1 MRLGTFTWQ
10 LPNHRKKRKERRQRR
25 KTKKEKKKTV
35 HNSLLFIIK
44 TRKWKELEQA
54 RGNKKHSDQ
63 FLPPAVF
70 CGGSDPRRND
80 GWVEALRER
89 ARGKDDHCAAGV
101 AGIFL
106 SKGKQVGASFTLDAA
121 GGRFS
126 DDLSSFFSGN
136 QSPLWKSWNVGL
148 VLLPPLFTYPRVPP
162 RISWQLCQN
171 ETLEDKLENAVSSS
185 SGRTGGVTFLKE
197 VHNS

>member
-1 MRLGTFTWQ
+1 MSWGWGRSRGNFPTIG
-10 LPNHRKKRKERRQRR
+10 
-25 KTKKEKKKTV
+25 KKEKKGDNVERQRRRKKNSAQLAAV
-35 HNSLLFIIK
+35 HY
-44 TRKWKELEQA
+44 QD
-54 RGNKKHSDQ
+54 KKM
-63 FLPPAVF
+63 
-70 CGGSDPRRND
+70 
-80 GWVEALRER
+80 ER
-89 ARGKDDHCAAGV
+89 AQTGERTQQAQRSISSSCGLLWRLRPEAERWQSGSAERALGKDDHCAASV

-106 SKGKQVGASFTLDAA
+106 SKGKQIGASFTLDAA

-162 RISWQLCQN
+162 ARISWQLCQN

-185 SGRTGGVTFLKE
+185 SGRTGGVTFL
-197 VHNS
+197 

>member
-25 KTKKEKKKTV
+25 KTKKKKKNSAQLAAV
-35 HNSLLFIIK
+35 HY
-44 TRKWKELEQA
+44 QD
-54 RGNKKHSDQ
+54 KKM
-63 FLPPAVF
+63 
-70 CGGSDPRRND
+70 
-80 GWVEALRER
+80 ER
-89 ARGKDDHCAAGV
+89 AQTGERTQQAQRSISSSCGLLWRLRPEAERWLSGSAERALGKDDHCAAGV

-126 DDLSSFFSGN
+126 DDLSGFFSGN

-197 VHNS
+197 AHNS

>member
-25 KTKKEKKKTV
+25 KTKKKKTNSAQLAAV
-35 HNSLLFIIK
+35 HY
-44 TRKWKELEQA
+44 QD
-54 RGNKKHSDQ
+54 KKM
-63 FLPPAVF
+63 
-70 CGGSDPRRND
+70 
-80 GWVEALRER
+80 ER
-89 ARGKDDHCAAGV
+89 AQTGERTQQAQRSISSSCGLLWRLRPEAERWLSGSSERALGKDDHCAASV

-148 VLLPPLFTYPRVPP
+148 VLLPLLFTLPTCAATTH
-162 RISWQLCQN
+162 QLTVVSEWNPGGQTGKRCFRQLG
-171 ETLEDKLENAVSSS
+171 EDGRSYLLE
-185 SGRTGGVTFLKE
+185 GGA
-197 VHNS
+197 